1 MSMKKIKR
9 VLIANRAEIALR
21 ITRTLKELD
30 IEAIAVY
37 EKPDGDAYHL
47 RFADRIVLIGDGPVK
62 DYLDIGK
69 ILRAARD
76 GGADAIHPGY
86 GFLSES
92 VAFAEACEQAGLI
105 FIGPPAM
112 VVRNLGNKVTA
123 REIAFRAGIPLIP
136 GTQNLSSGD
145 AGMDEVKDFVRQHGF
160 PIMLKATAE
169 GGGRGI
175 RILRDGDDIKA
186 QMSQARSEALCAF
199 NDDRIYIEKVIDR
212 ARHIEVQILADCY
225 GNVIHLGTRDCSI
238 QRRHQKLLEV
248 APADLP
254 ADLTETLQSAAV
266 AAARAAGYV
275 NAGTV
280 EFLVRPETKEYWFLE
295 VNTRLQVE
303 HTVTEMITGVDIVRR
318 QILIAEGRALDFRQ
332 DQVRLNGI
340 AVEARINSED
350 PRNHFMPEGGKHIDI
365 YQPPGGPFIRLDGA
379 IYRGYRIP
387 AEYDSLLAKLI
398 VWGYEWGQT
407 VRRLRRALGDFTIVG
422 PKTTIPLYL
431 SICDEASFRQRK
443 FDTGYVE
450 AHPLEIGDAVLS
462 GDILIDLEAMKM
474 HTHIVSE
481 VDGRISDILV
491 ESGDTVDV
499 GDRLMIIQTGA

>member
-1 MSMKKIKR
+1 
-9 VLIANRAEIALR
+9 
-21 ITRTLKELD
+21 
-30 IEAIAVY
+30 
-37 EKPDGDAYHL
+37 
-47 RFADRIVLIGDGPVK
+47 
-62 DYLDIGK
+62 
-69 ILRAARD
+69 
-76 GGADAIHPGY
+76 
-86 GFLSES
+86 
-92 VAFAEACEQAGLI
+92 
-105 FIGPPAM
+105 
-112 VVRNLGNKVTA
+112 
-123 REIAFRAGIPLIP
+123 
-136 GTQNLSSGD
+136 
-145 AGMDEVKDFVRQHGF
+145 
-160 PIMLKATAE
+160 
-169 GGGRGI
+169 
-175 RILRDGDDIKA
+175 
-186 QMSQARSEALCAF
+186 
-199 NDDRIYIEKVIDR
+199 
-212 ARHIEVQILADCY
+212 
-225 GNVIHLGTRDCSI
+225 VIHLGTRDCSI

-462 GDILIDLEAMKM
+462 WDILIDLEAMKM